1 MPLCDFDGIVNN
13 IKKITGVKSQ
23 RDLAQVLGISP
34 QAVTEAKNRGVV
46 PDRWVDVIVKK
57 FSVNKA
63 ELFETPEENL
73 VRTYGKKPVTASIGV
88 GWKNVPSVPR
98 REAVEATDLT
108 PEEKP
113 VNIAPDDFDMPEMVK
128 MTMIVLASDTV
139 YKPVLASNIRAFHK
153 AVTMVGEMNE
163 LKEDIRVIKQQNAD
177 LREDIKNLT
186 EALQAAGI
194 VPQKREQ
201 KAG

>member
-1 MPLCDFDGIVNN
+1 MPLCDFDGITNN
-13 IKKITGVKSQ
+13 IKKIAGVKSQ

-46 PDRWVDVIVKK
+46 PGRWLDVIVKK
-57 FSVNKA
+57 FRVNKS

-73 VRTYGKKPVTASIGV
+73 VRTYGKNPVTASIGV
-88 GWKNVPSVPR
+88 GWRNYPPQPG
-98 REAVEATDLT
+98 REVVGATDITL
-108 PEEKP
+108 EEKP
-113 VNIAPDDFDMPEMVK
+113 GTTAPDDFDMPEMVK

-163 LKEDIRVIKQQNAD
+163 LKEDIREIKQQNAD

-194 VPQKREQ
+194 VPQKRDQ